1 MTGFDHVMLFGK
13 RNVSGSRQCQWFRL
27 WKSGLLE
34 HGGIVKVGGSS
45 HDCGI
50 NNASARLYTV
60 NLSWDYSG
68 KTAPVYDFPAAGVNG
83 FYSHDN

>member
-13 RNVSGSRQCQWFRL
+13 RNVSGSKQCQWFRL

-34 HGGIVKVGGSS
+34 HGGIVKVSESS

-50 NNASARLYTV
+50 NNTSNKLYTV
-60 NLSWDYSG
+60 NLGWDYSG
-68 KTAPVYDFPAAGVNG
+68 KTAPTYDFPTAGVNG